1 MITRQELI
9 EELKVKEPPR
19 IRKELQE
26 KLLEK
31 WEIDGKPLECACGK
45 TISDQSE
52 HQNLKQIQSNV
63 FEVAC
68 GKRRKLK
75 MPERYD
81 AASVLR
87 QLIPWIAWDEKVKI
101 VVEML

>member
-1 MITRQELI
+1 MTTRQELI
-9 EELKVKEPPR
+9 EELKVKEPFR

-26 KLLEK
+26 KLLKK
-31 WEIDGKPLECACGK
+31 WDSDGKPLECACGK
-45 TISDQSE
+45 TISDQSK
-52 HQNLKQIQSNV
+52 HSNLKQIQNNV

-81 AASVLR
+81 AAQVLR
-87 QLIPWIAWDEKVKI
+87 QLAPWIVWDEKIKI
-101 VVEML
+101 VVEIL

>member
-9 EELKVKEPPR
+9 EELKAKEPPR

-26 KLLEK
+26 NLLKK

-45 TISDQSE
+45 TILDQSE
-52 HQNLKQIQSNV
+52 HLNLKQIQSDL

-68 GKRRKLK
+68 GKKRKLK
-75 MPERYD
+75 MPECYD
-81 AASVLR
+81 AAAVLR
-87 QLIPWIAWDEKVKI
+87 QLMPWIAWDEKIKI

>member
-9 EELKVKEPPR
+9 EELMAKEPPV

-26 KLLEK
+26 KLLKK

-52 HQNLKQIQSNV
+52 HLNLKQIQSNL

-81 AASVLR
+81 AAAVLR